1 MAGAKPFWPRA
12 LCKTGI
18 FPRLCHYASV
28 MVYFFRHSEN
38 NLLKNIK
45 ACINKNTICKIHN
58 HCTWY
63 KLLPQSVNRHQRM
76 STQVLWRPYCFR
88 RFHGNIWNF
97 EPDFNS
103 IVNLCFLKH
112 IHVIMWNTISL
123 LSFKKDTLKHKQ
135 MKKPNQKFYLT
146 VLMTLWLH
154 YWNTCRG
161 FFLI

>member
-1 MAGAKPFWPRA
+1 
-12 LCKTGI
+12 
-18 FPRLCHYASV
+18 
-28 MVYFFRHSEN
+28 
-38 NLLKNIK
+38 
-45 ACINKNTICKIHN
+45 
-58 HCTWY
+58 
-63 KLLPQSVNRHQRM
+63 M

-112 IHVIMWNTISL
+112 IHVIIMWNTISL

-161 FFLI
+161 FFFKFKTLLQSENNFMLHSNKNIDTSYKYHIYNSKRNKLEILSN